1 MNDNEVT
8 VRRMY
13 EDWSEIMGKLDAL
26 SSTINSIK
34 YGLEREG
41 IEEQVT
47 DCLTTLNDS
56 VVGIIR
62 FARKKQLELAYKV
75 KDEDDKHERESLMPV
90 LGNEQD

>member
-62 FARKKQLELAYKV
+62 FARKKQLVLAYKV

>member
-1 MNDNEVT
+1 MNKNEIT

-13 EDWSEIMGKLDAL
+13 EDWTEIMGKLDAL

-34 YGLEREG
+34 YGLEYEG

-47 DCLTTLNDS
+47 DCLTTINDS

-62 FARKKQLELAYKV
+62 FARKKQLELAYMA
-75 KDEDDKHERESLMPV
+75 KDENDQHERDSLMPV